1 MTDKYVSIENYK
13 DKGLSGLA
21 NLGNTCFINSCVQIL
36 SHTYEFHHF
45 LELGTY
51 KKKLQ
56 NKPDSVLLVEFDE
69 LRKILWSNNVIVSP
83 GKFIK
88 SIQRVAEI
96 KDREIFTGYSQNDSQ
111 EFLLFLMD
119 CFHTS
124 IAREVTMTVKGNS
137 ENETDEI
144 ACLCFEKIKQMYSK
158 EYSEVWN
165 LFYAIH
171 VSEIISLSENDSG
184 KVLNRT
190 PEPYFMI
197 DLPIP
202 QNNKSPNLYDCFD
215 LYVEGENLE
224 GENAWFNE
232 KTGEKQNVK
241 RKISFW
247 SFPSILVVDLKRFN
261 NRNQKNQVLV
271 DFPLE
276 NLDLSRYVIGY
287 KKNEYIYDL
296 YGICNHSGSVFGGH
310 YTSYV
315 KNANDK
321 WYHFNDTSVTE
332 VGLLNS
338 LVSVKAYC
346 LFYRKRKMI

>member
-1 MTDKYVSIENYK
+1 MTDKQFNIKNYK

-21 NLGNTCFINSCVQIL
+21 NLGNTCFINSCIQIL

-45 LELGTY
+45 LEKGVY
-51 KKKLQ
+51 RKRIQ
-56 NKPDSVLLVEFDE
+56 NKPDSTLLIEFDE
-69 LRKILWSNNVIVSP
+69 LRKMLWSDNVIISP
-83 GKFIK
+83 AKFIK
-88 SIQRVAEI
+88 TIQNVATI
-96 KDREIFTGYSQNDSQ
+96 KEREIFTGYSQNDTQ

-119 CFHTS
+119 CFHNAIS
-124 IAREVTMTVKGNS
+124 REVTMNINGTC

-144 ACLCFEKIKQMYSK
+144 ARICFEKIKTMYSK
-158 EYSEVWN
+158 EYSEIWN
-165 LFYAIH
+165 IFYAIH
-171 VSEIISLSENDSG
+171 VSEISSLKEDEFG

-202 QNNKSPNLYDCFD
+202 PNNKSPNLYDCFD

-232 KTGEKQNVK
+232 KRNAKEDVK
-241 RKISFW
+241 KKISFW
-247 SFPSILVVDLKRFN
+247 SFPSILVIDLKRFN
-261 NRNQKNQVLV
+261 NRNQKNQILI
-271 DFPLE
+271 DFPIE
-276 NLDLSRYVIGY
+276 NLNLSKYVIGY
-287 KKNEYIYDL
+287 KKEDYVYDL
-296 YGICNHSGSVFGGH
+296 YGICNHGGSVFGGH

-332 VGLLNS
+332 VGLINS
-338 LVSVKAYC
+338 LISTKAYC
-346 LFYRKRKMI
+346 LFYRKR